1 MITGI
6 NDSKELSKH
15 ISCKCQCK
23 FEGRKHNYHQ
33 CWNSNKCWCE
43 CKKRHVWEKDYV
55 WNPATCNFENEKN
68 LASIMDDSEI
78 TCNEVI
84 ESKDEETN
92 FNEKKKPVKWEFLYF
107 ACICINYCSIID
119 SC

>member
-1 MITGI
+1 
-6 NDSKELSKH
+6 
-15 ISCKCQCK
+15 
-23 FEGRKHNYHQ
+23 
-33 CWNSNKCWCE
+33 
-43 CKKRHVWEKDYV
+43 
-55 WNPATCNFENEKN
+55 
-68 LASIMDDSEI
+68 MDDSEI
-78 TCNEVI
+78 TSNEVI